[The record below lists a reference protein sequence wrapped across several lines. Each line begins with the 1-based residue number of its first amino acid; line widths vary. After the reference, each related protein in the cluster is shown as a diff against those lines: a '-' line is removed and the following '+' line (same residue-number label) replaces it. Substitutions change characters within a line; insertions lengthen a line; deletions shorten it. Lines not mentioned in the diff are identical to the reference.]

1 MSVYLL
7 LALAFGTM
15 SGAVATPVSRPA
27 PALVAQ
33 ASGADR
39 QVVRCSA
46 IAAPQRSPL
55 RFVRVGGSQLGH
67 EAPLTGAASPRAP
80 SGI

>member
-15 SGAVATPVSRPA
+15 SGAVATPVTPA
-27 PALVAQ
+27 PALVAPQ